1 MEINKMSDLKVHVSK
16 TINAPIEKV
25 FNAWLD
31 TKTLS
36 QFMLPMPGMPN
47 PKTESDPRVGGGFT
61 IYMQVG
67 EDEIP
72 HTGKYLEIE
81 YSTKLVFTWIS
92 PFSMDDSTVTLLLTP
107 INESTTSID
116 LTQLKF
122 LDEESR
128 SNHEGGWGNIL
139 EALNKTLS

>member
-1 MEINKMSDLKVHVSK
+1 MEMSKMSDLKVKVARK
-16 TINAPIEKV
+16 INAPIEKV
-25 FNAWLD
+25 FNAWLNAEM
-31 TKTLS
+31 LS

-47 PKTESDPRVGGGFT
+47 PKTESDPRVGGEFA

-81 YSTKLVFTWIS
+81 HFTKLVFSWLS
-92 PFSMDDSTVTLLLTP
+92 PFSTEDSTVTLRLTP
-107 INESTTSID
+107 LDEQSTNIE
-116 LTQLKF
+116 LTHVKF
-122 LDEESR
+122 PDEESR

-139 EALNKTLS
+139 EELNNMLS